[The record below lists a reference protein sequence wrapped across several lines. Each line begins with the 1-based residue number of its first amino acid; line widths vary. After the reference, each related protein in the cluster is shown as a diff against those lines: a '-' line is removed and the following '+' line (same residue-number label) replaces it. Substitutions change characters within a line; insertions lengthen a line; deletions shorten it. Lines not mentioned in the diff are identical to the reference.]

1 VLAAAVRVAG
11 PTLQVRA
18 CAVDAGEASQP
29 WGVWV
34 LRVQRDQILA
44 FRLASHHLTA
54 RLPAGSLAAAAAAC
68 GIQDTPLNT
77 APLAFHARVEAL
89 GPTEVGRALTADKS
103 LLGVWSVRGA
113 PHVVPSGDAGVFT
126 AGALPADQASF
137 GVFLGGWAASIQ
149 AAGLSAAELLDAMAQ
164 AAMRALDRRV
174 LPVDE
179 LRSQIAQRVP
189 ALARLAR
196 PSGAH
201 ADLPEP
207 LVRAL
212 GLLGVVCIAA
222 EPGSDPRLARTDAN
236 LARTD
241 RWLGR
246 PLPGG
251 DRPQARAELARRF
264 LHCYG
269 PATPRAFA
277 EWTTRSLADA
287 RDAFALLDE
296 ELVGVE
302 VAGTQAWVLAGD
314 AGVLVDPPRAG
325 GVRLLPPQDPYLQQR
340 DRTTLLPDKTLH
352 PRVWRPVRPPGVV
365 LTAGQPVATWRSQR
379 TGTRL
384 AVTVEPLGRLPAAT
398 RAAIQ
403 AEADRIA
410 LLRDCQAAQLT
421 IGT

>member
-1 VLAAAVRVAG
+1 
-11 PTLQVRA
+11 
-18 CAVDAGEASQP
+18 
-29 WGVWV
+29 V
-34 LRVQRDQILA
+34 LRVERDQVLA
-44 FRLASHHLTA
+44 FRLASHHLAA

-77 APLAFHARVEAL
+77 AQLALHARVEGL
-89 GPTEVGRALTADKS
+89 GPAELGQALTADKS

-113 PHVVPSGDAGVFT
+113 PYVVPSGDAPVFT
-126 AGALPADQASF
+126 AGALPVDERSF

-149 AAGLSAAELLDAMAQ
+149 AAGLSAAALLDAMA
-164 AAMRALDRRV
+164 AAALAALDRRA
-174 LPVDE
+174 LPIDE
-179 LRSQIAQRVP
+179 LRGRLAAQVP
-189 ALARLAR
+189 ELARLSR

-222 EPGSDPRLARTDAN
+222 EPGSDPRVARTDAAV
-236 LARTD
+236 ARTD
-241 RWLGR
+241 QWLGR
-246 PLPGG
+246 RLAGG
-251 DRPQARAELARRF
+251 DRSRARAELARRF

-269 PATPRAFA
+269 PSSPRAFA

-287 RDAFALLDE
+287 QDAFGLLGE
-296 ELVGVE
+296 ELVE
-302 VAGTQAWVLAGD
+302 VDAAGTQAWVLAGD
-314 AGVLVDPPRAG
+314 AGALADPPPADG
-325 GVRLLPPQDPYLQQR
+325 ARLLPPQDPYLQQR
-340 DRTTLLPDKTLH
+340 DRATLLPDKALH

-365 LTAGQPVATWRSQR
+365 LAGGRPVATWRSR
-379 TGTRL
+379 RAGRHL

-410 LLRDCQAAQLT
+410 SLRDSQAAQLT
-421 IGT
+421 IAG